1 MRGRGSG
8 RQRGEE
14 FELVP
19 GLLLLPESY
28 RVCMP
33 SPEGYSCLNPSPVSG
48 FLISYIYVH
57 LLSLRFY
64 PKQRTNSACS
74 WGSKEQKCNSSN
86 SILQHCMSA
95 VYSTRDLIFPSFNPF
110 LPPYN
115 FLSLSL
121 PLCLSHPPYH
131 LFVRWQMLSPC
142 RCNMVTLAS
151 YISLTW

>member
-121 PLCLSHPPYH
+121 PLCHYRGPAVCQGVTVHKSLSHS
-131 LFVRWQMLSPC
+131 L
-142 RCNMVTLAS
+142 TLARTHTRWS
-151 YISLTW
+151 I